1 MGRKMGS
8 PCSIA
13 LLRRSDAWCLVG
25 WISYSSWGP
34 RASVHVGGE
43 TIYADLSAI
52 LSDNLT
58 RSGGRDVG
66 IGLKLTSQG

>member
-1 MGRKMGS
+1 M
-8 PCSIA
+8 
-13 LLRRSDAWCLVG
+13 
-25 WISYSSWGP
+25 
-34 RASVHVGGE
+34 VHVGGE

>member
-8 PCSIA
+8 PCSLA

-25 WISYSSWGP
+25 WISYSTGGP
-34 RASVHVGGE
+34 RALVHVGGE
-43 TIYADLSAI
+43 NICAALSAI
-52 LSDNLT
+52 LSDNLP
-58 RSGGRDVG
+58 RSGGRYVG